1 MHQPSQPGVFC
12 TKMSLKLFQEIASRL
27 LSMIKNFIV
36 LFFALHENVANA
48 MVITFELDGKK
59 Y

>member
-48 MVITFELDGKK
+48 KSRRVASQFSIA
-59 Y
+59 